1 MKLFLK
7 ILSIILDITLMLSSL
22 MNIFTSNGSWFDYYI
37 VIGNCVLVLP
47 ATLLGRNKERQKH
60 TEHTE
65 EEKQ

>member
-1 MKLFLK
+1 
-7 ILSIILDITLMLSSL
+7 MLSSL